1 MIIARRSGAGWRI
14 ALWVEDDLGPSV
26 VTGIEVLIARW
37 SLVERQL
44 VGAVRRTQLLSFSN
58 PFAIW
63 CRSDPCL
70 LSA

>member
-37 SLVERQL
+37 SLSSGSWRERSVYTTAFIFQSLCYL
-44 VGAVRRTQLLSFSN
+44 V
-58 PFAIW
+58 PF
-63 CRSDPCL
+63 
-70 LSA
+70 